1 MASMQRIAIKD
12 IALDDDRRV
21 GGKGALETLKAS
33 IEKVGLINPITV
45 RKNKEGNFP
54 YIIIAGRRRVEAA
67 ILLDWTEIDALVYE
81 ADEVANDSY
90 FTHVALAENVNR
102 LDLHPL
108 DEGAQYA
115 RLLKEGYSLEDLAA
129 YFDRSISHIYQR
141 MKLCNLIEDARE
153 IFRNGQIKIS
163 TAAKIASLPKQVQ
176 KEIVSAL
183 KKELQWAGDHEKTI
197 DRVIGQMM
205 RMPLDF
211 PCEACEQCTAKR
223 THYGNA
229 ALFPEYHDRCDY
241 CMDSR
246 CYEKNVRS
254 FYQNAVS
261 EFLENWGEAKA
272 VYIYE
277 ESSTKAEYLRSI
289 LDKKPLIETV
299 PVHVY
304 HESFE
309 DCKNLR
315 ILDDDETNMLYFSSK
330 NLKNYFPVL
339 YFQEKYQEPIFYI
352 AVDDASYEKSLLSDS
367 NEAEEA
373 AGRDEEA
380 ETDAR
385 DETILTPA
393 NRMEVFNQAIIEYLQ
408 LESKNACHPFF
419 YSTAFRNILEERIYF
434 PKVFKMIT
442 GVSMQN
448 FYQQKKYEDLTYQQ
462 LLELYVYRDVIEH
475 GQRLFYRSKEVDG
488 VPILKE
494 LGLESDTWRT
504 LYQNVRYHFLQERA
518 YTAQSETA
526 SEQAEKKNC
535 CNSRYVRVNGKRFV
549 INYEALFNDLKKDGR
564 TFGLS
569 DLQKRTGL
577 PYYSIQGIV
586 DTMSIQFPIYSPSY
600 GIYAILQ

>member
-12 IALDDDRRV
+12 IALDDDRHI
-21 GGKGALETLKAS
+21 GGKGSLETLKSS

-45 RKNKEGNFP
+45 RKGKDEAFP
-54 YIIIAGRRRVEAA
+54 YTIIAGRRRIEAA
-67 ILLDWTEIDALVYE
+67 ILLDWAEIDAVVYE
-81 ADEVANDSY
+81 ADEVADDSY

-115 RLLKEGYSLEDLAA
+115 RLLKEAYSLEDLAA

-141 MKLCNLIEDARE
+141 MKLCNLIEDVRE
-153 IFRNGQIKIS
+153 VFRNGQIKIS
-163 TAAKIASLPKQVQ
+163 TAAKIASLPKRVQ

-246 CYEKNVRS
+246 CYEKNIRS
-254 FYQNAVS
+254 FYQNEVN
-261 EFLENWGEAKA
+261 ELLEAWGDAKA
-272 VYIYE
+272 VCIYE

-309 DCKNLR
+309 DCKKLR
-315 ILDDDETNMLYFSSK
+315 ILDDDETDMLYSSSK
-330 NLKNYFPVL
+330 PLRDCFPVL
-339 YFQEKYQEPIFYI
+339 YFYEKYQEPILYI
-352 AVDDASYEKSLLSDS
+352 AVDDASYEKLFPSDS
-367 NEAEEA
+367 DEAEEA

-393 NRMEVFNQAIIEYLQ
+393 NQMEVFNQAIIEYLQ

-434 PKVFKMIT
+434 PEVFKMIT

-475 GQRLFYRSKEVDG
+475 GQRLFYRSKEIDG

-504 LYQNVRYHFLQERA
+504 LYQNTLHHFLQERTNA
-518 YTAQSETA
+518 APKETEQ
-526 SEQAEKKNC
+526 EQAEKKTAVTAGT
-535 CNSRYVRVNGKRFV
+535 S
-549 INYEALFNDLKKDGR
+549 A
-564 TFGLS
+564 
-569 DLQKRTGL
+569 
-577 PYYSIQGIV
+577 
-586 DTMSIQFPIYSPSY
+586 
-600 GIYAILQ
+600 

>member
-1 MASMQRIAIKD
+1 MASIQRIAIKD
-12 IALDDDRRV
+12 IALNDDRRV
-21 GGKGALETLKAS
+21 GGKGALETLKTS

-45 RKNKEGNFP
+45 RKSKEGNFL
-54 YIIIAGRRRVEAA
+54 YTIIAGRRRVEAA
-67 ILLDWTEIDALVYE
+67 ILLDWMEIDALVYE
-81 ADEVANDSY
+81 ADEVADDSY

-141 MKLCNLIEDARE
+141 IKLCNLIEDARE

-229 ALFPEYHDRCDY
+229 ALFPEYHDRSDY

-246 CYEKNVRS
+246 CYEKNIRS
-254 FYQNAVS
+254 FYQNEVN
-261 EFLENWGEAKA
+261 ELLEAWGDAKA
-272 VYIYE
+272 VCIYE

-309 DCKNLR
+309 DCKKLR
-315 ILDDDETNMLYFSSK
+315 ILDDDETDMLYSSSK
-330 NLKNYFPVL
+330 PLRDCFPVL
-339 YFQEKYQEPIFYI
+339 YFYEKYQEPILYI
-352 AVDDASYEKSLLSDS
+352 AVDDASYEKLFPSDS
-367 NEAEEA
+367 DEAEEA

-393 NRMEVFNQAIIEYLQ
+393 NQMEVFNQAIIEYLQ

-434 PKVFKMIT
+434 PEVFKMIT

-475 GQRLFYRSKEVDG
+475 GQRLFYRSKEIDG

-504 LYQNVRYHFLQERA
+504 LYQNTLHHFLQERTNA
-518 YTAQSETA
+518 APKETEQ
-526 SEQAEKKNC
+526 EQAEKKTAVTAGT
-535 CNSRYVRVNGKRFV
+535 S
-549 INYEALFNDLKKDGR
+549 A
-564 TFGLS
+564 
-569 DLQKRTGL
+569 
-577 PYYSIQGIV
+577 
-586 DTMSIQFPIYSPSY
+586 
-600 GIYAILQ
+600 

>member
-1 MASMQRIAIKD
+1 MASIQRIAIKD

-45 RKNKEGNFP
+45 RKSKEGNFL
-54 YIIIAGRRRVEAA
+54 YTIIAGRRRVEAA
-67 ILLDWTEIDALVYE
+67 TLLNWLEIDALVYE
-81 ADEVANDSY
+81 TDEATDDSY

-115 RLLKEGYSLEDLAA
+115 RLLKEAYSLEDLAA

-141 MKLCNLIEDARE
+141 MKLCNLIDDARE

-183 KKELQWAGDHEKTI
+183 KKELQWAGDNEKTI

-246 CYEKNVRS
+246 CYEKNIRS
-254 FYQNAVS
+254 FYQNEVN
-261 EFLENWGEAKA
+261 ELLEAWGDAKA
-272 VYIYE
+272 VCIYE

-309 DCKNLR
+309 DCKKLR
-315 ILDDDETNMLYFSSK
+315 ILDDDETDMLYSSSK
-330 NLKNYFPVL
+330 PLRDCFPVL
-339 YFQEKYQEPIFYI
+339 YFYEKYQEPILYI
-352 AVDDASYEKSLLSDS
+352 AVDDASYKKLFPSDS
-367 NEAEEA
+367 DEAEEA

-393 NRMEVFNQAIIEYLQ
+393 NQMEVFNQAIIEYLQ

-434 PKVFKMIT
+434 PEIFKMIT

-475 GQRLFYRSKEVDG
+475 GQRLFYRSKEIDG

-504 LYQNVRYHFLQERA
+504 LYQNTLHHFLQERTNA
-518 YTAQSETA
+518 APKETEQ
-526 SEQAEKKNC
+526 EQAEKKTAATAGT
-535 CNSRYVRVNGKRFV
+535 S
-549 INYEALFNDLKKDGR
+549 A
-564 TFGLS
+564 
-569 DLQKRTGL
+569 
-577 PYYSIQGIV
+577 
-586 DTMSIQFPIYSPSY
+586 
-600 GIYAILQ
+600 

>member
-1 MASMQRIAIKD
+1 MASIQRIAIKD

-45 RKNKEGNFP
+45 RKSKEGNFL
-54 YIIIAGRRRVEAA
+54 YTIIAGRRRVEAA
-67 ILLDWTEIDALVYE
+67 TLLNWLEIDALVYE
-81 ADEVANDSY
+81 TDEATDDSY

-115 RLLKEGYSLEDLAA
+115 RLLKEAYSLEDLAA

-163 TAAKIASLPKQVQ
+163 TAAKIASLPKRVQ
-176 KEIVSAL
+176 KEICSAL

-246 CYEKNVRS
+246 CYEKNIRS
-254 FYQNAVS
+254 FYQNEVN
-261 EFLENWGEAKA
+261 ELLEAWGDAKA
-272 VYIYE
+272 VCIYE

-309 DCKNLR
+309 DCKKLR
-315 ILDDDETNMLYFSSK
+315 ILDDDETDMLYSSSK
-330 NLKNYFPVL
+330 PLRDCFPVL
-339 YFQEKYQEPIFYI
+339 YFYEKYQEPILYI
-352 AVDDASYEKSLLSDS
+352 AVDDASYEKLFPSDS
-367 NEAEEA
+367 DEAEEA

-393 NRMEVFNQAIIEYLQ
+393 NQMEVFNQAIIEYLQ

-434 PKVFKMIT
+434 PEVFKMIT

-475 GQRLFYRSKEVDG
+475 GQRLFYRSKEIDG

-504 LYQNVRYHFLQERA
+504 LYQNTLHHFLQERTNA
-518 YTAQSETA
+518 APKETEQ
-526 SEQAEKKNC
+526 EQAEKKTAVTAGT
-535 CNSRYVRVNGKRFV
+535 S
-549 INYEALFNDLKKDGR
+549 A
-564 TFGLS
+564 
-569 DLQKRTGL
+569 
-577 PYYSIQGIV
+577 
-586 DTMSIQFPIYSPSY
+586 
-600 GIYAILQ
+600 

>member
-1 MASMQRIAIKD
+1 MASIQRIAIKD
-12 IALDDDRRV
+12 IALNNDRRV
-21 GGKGALETLKAS
+21 GGKGALETLKTS
-33 IEKVGLINPITV
+33 IEKIGLINPITV
-45 RKNKEGNFP
+45 RKSKEGNFP
-54 YIIIAGRRRVEAA
+54 YTIIAGRRRVEAA

-81 ADEVANDSY
+81 ADEAADDSY

-211 PCEACEQCTAKR
+211 PCEDCEQCTAKR
-223 THYGNA
+223 THSGNA
-229 ALFPEYHDRCDY
+229 TLFPEYHDRCDY

-246 CYEKNVRS
+246 CYEKNIRS

-261 EFLENWGEAKA
+261 EFLEDWDKAKA

-277 ESSTKAEYLRSI
+277 ENKENAEYLRSI
-289 LDKKPLIETV
+289 LGKKPLIETV

-309 DCKNLR
+309 DCKNIR
-315 ILDDDETNMLYFSSK
+315 ILDDEQQEYIIYTFSSVCFK
-330 NLKNYFPVL
+330 DCFIVPVL
-339 YFQEKYQEPIFYI
+339 YFQDKQQEPIFYI
-352 AVDDASYEKSLLSDS
+352 AVDDVSYEEIFPSDS
-367 NEAEEA
+367 NEAEKAEGSDEA
-373 AGRDEEA
+373 VESDGYDTGGDTDVEEA
-380 ETDAR
+380 DSNNQAQNASGAEQAAKEEADAR
-385 DETILTPA
+385 DKPLIKPYEEIKI
-393 NRMEVFNQAIIEYLQ
+393 FKQACLEYLQ
-408 LESKNACHPFF
+408 LERKNARHLFF
-419 YSTAFRNILEERIYF
+419 YSPAFRRILEEVYCFEETFQI
-434 PKVFKMIT
+434 IT
-442 GVSMQN
+442 GVSLQD

-462 LLELYVYRDVIEH
+462 LLEIYVYSDILMRWQSYFHYFKV
-475 GQRLFYRSKEVDG
+475 VNG

-494 LGLESDTWRT
+494 LGLDSATWRT
-504 LYQNVRYHFLQERA
+504 LYQNVRYHFLQERTDA
-518 YTAQSETA
+518 APKET
-526 SEQAEKKNC
+526 ERRETEKKTAVTAGT
-535 CNSRYVRVNGKRFV
+535 S
-549 INYEALFNDLKKDGR
+549 A
-564 TFGLS
+564 
-569 DLQKRTGL
+569 
-577 PYYSIQGIV
+577 
-586 DTMSIQFPIYSPSY
+586 
-600 GIYAILQ
+600 

>member
-12 IALDDDRRV
+12 IALDDDRRI
-21 GGKGALETLKAS
+21 GGKGSLETLKTS

-45 RKNKEGNFP
+45 RKSKEGNFP
-54 YIIIAGRRRVEAA
+54 YTIIAGRRRIEAA
-67 ILLDWTEIDALVYE
+67 ILLDWTEIDAVVYE
-81 ADEVANDSY
+81 ADEATDDSY

-115 RLLKEGYSLEDLAA
+115 RLLKEEYSLEDLAA

-229 ALFPEYHDRCDY
+229 TLFPEYHDRCDY

-246 CYEKNVRS
+246 CYEKNIRS

-261 EFLENWGEAKA
+261 EFLEDWGEAKT

-277 ESSTKAEYLRSI
+277 ENKENAEYLRVI
-289 LDKKPLIETV
+289 LGKKPLVEAAA
-299 PVHVY
+299 VHVY

-330 NLKNYFPVL
+330 NLKGYFPVL
-339 YFQEKYQEPIFYI
+339 YFQEKYQEPILYI
-352 AVDDASYEKSLLSDS
+352 AVDDASYEKLFPSDS
-367 NEAEEA
+367 NEAEKAVGSGEA
-373 AGRDEEA
+373 VESDGYDTGGNDGNNQAQNASGAEQAAKEEA
-380 ETDAR
+380 DAR
-385 DETILTPA
+385 DWQTLTPSQQT
-393 NRMEVFNQAIIEYLQ
+393 EVIKQALLEYFR
-408 LESKNACHPFF
+408 LEAGNVRHPFF
-419 YSTAFRNILEERIYF
+419 YSSAFRHILEERIHF
-434 PKVFKMIT
+434 PETFEIIT
-442 GVSMQN
+442 GVSVQD
-448 FYQQKKYEDLTYQQ
+448 FYQQKEYKDLTYQQ
-462 LLELYVYRDVIEH
+462 LLELYVYRDMIDR
-475 GQRLFYRSKEVDG
+475 GQIPFYRSIVADG

-494 LGLESDTWRT
+494 MGLDSDTWRT
-504 LYQNVRYHFLQERA
+504 LYQNARYHFLQERA
-518 YTAQSETA
+518 NATPKETKQ
-526 SEQAEKKNC
+526 EQAEKKTAATAGT
-535 CNSRYVRVNGKRFV
+535 S
-549 INYEALFNDLKKDGR
+549 A
-564 TFGLS
+564 
-569 DLQKRTGL
+569 
-577 PYYSIQGIV
+577 
-586 DTMSIQFPIYSPSY
+586 
-600 GIYAILQ
+600 

>member
-12 IALDDDRRV
+12 IALDDDRRI
-21 GGKGALETLKAS
+21 GGKGSLETLKTS

-45 RKNKEGNFP
+45 RKSKEGNFP
-54 YIIIAGRRRVEAA
+54 YTIIAGRRRIEAA
-67 ILLDWTEIDALVYE
+67 ILLDWTEIDAVVYE
-81 ADEVANDSY
+81 ADEATDDSY

-115 RLLKEGYSLEDLAA
+115 RLLKEEYSLEDLAA

-183 KKELQWAGDHEKTI
+183 KKELQWVGDHEKTI

-229 ALFPEYHDRCDY
+229 ALFPEYYDRRDY

-246 CYEKNVRS
+246 CYEKNIRS
-254 FYQNAVS
+254 FYQKAVS
-261 EFLENWGEAKA
+261 EFLEDWNTAKA
-272 VYIYE
+272 IYIYE
-277 ESSTKAEYLRSI
+277 EDKEDAEYLRSI
-289 LDKKPLIETV
+289 LEERLFIKAV

-304 HESFE
+304 HENFE
-309 DCKNLR
+309 DCKKLR
-315 ILDDDETNMLYFSSK
+315 ILDEEQQEYVMYTLSRVYFK
-330 NLKNYFPVL
+330 DCFIVPVL
-339 YFQEKYQEPIFYI
+339 YFQDKQQEPIFYI
-352 AVDDASYEKSLLSDS
+352 AVDDASYEEIFPSDS

-373 AGRDEEA
+373 ARRDEKA
-380 ETDAR
+380 ETDAL

-393 NRMEVFNQAIIEYLQ
+393 NRMEVFNQAVIEYLQ

-475 GQRLFYRSKEVDG
+475 GQRLFYRCKEVDG
-488 VPILKE
+488 VPILNDM
-494 LGLESDTWRT
+494 GLNSDVWRT
-504 LYQNVRYHFLQERA
+504 LYQNTLHHFLQERTNA
-518 YTAQSETA
+518 APKETEQ
-526 SEQAEKKNC
+526 EQAEKKTAVTAGT
-535 CNSRYVRVNGKRFV
+535 S
-549 INYEALFNDLKKDGR
+549 A
-564 TFGLS
+564 
-569 DLQKRTGL
+569 
-577 PYYSIQGIV
+577 
-586 DTMSIQFPIYSPSY
+586 
-600 GIYAILQ
+600 

>member
-1 MASMQRIAIKD
+1 MASIQRIAIKD

-45 RKNKEGNFP
+45 RKSGDAAFP
-54 YIIIAGRRRVEAA
+54 YTIIAGRRRVEAV
-67 ILLDWTEIDALVYE
+67 ILLDWTEIDAVVYE
-81 ADEVANDSY
+81 ADEATDDSY

-115 RLLKEGYSLEDLAA
+115 RLLKEAYSLEDLAA

-141 MKLCNLIEDARE
+141 MKLCNLIDDARE

-246 CYEKNVRS
+246 CYEKNIRG
-254 FYQNAVS
+254 FYQKTVS
-261 EFLENWGEAKA
+261 EFLKNWSDAKT

-277 ESSTKAEYLRSI
+277 EDKEKAEYLRSI
-289 LDKKPLIETV
+289 LEKKPLIDAI

-309 DCKNLR
+309 DCSTIR
-315 ILDDDETNMLYFSSK
+315 ILDEDETDAVYSSSK
-330 NLKNYFPVL
+330 EVLKQRDIIPVL
-339 YFQEKYQEPIFYI
+339 YPQYGMYQEPVFYI
-352 AVDDASYEKSLLSDS
+352 AVDEETYERLFPNTPYETMQEEINREVDTDNCSTESDAETQKTYSDNGAYS
-367 NEAEEA
+367 ASGAEQAAKEEA
-373 AGRDEEA
+373 
-380 ETDAR
+380 DAR
-385 DETILTPA
+385 DWQTLTPSQQT
-393 NRMEVFNQAIIEYLQ
+393 EVIKQALLEYFR
-408 LESKNACHPFF
+408 LEAGNIRHPFF
-419 YSTAFRNILEERIYF
+419 YSSAFRHILEERIHF
-434 PKVFKMIT
+434 PETFEIIT
-442 GVSMQN
+442 GVSVQD
-448 FYQQKKYEDLTYQQ
+448 FYQQKEYKDLTYQQ
-462 LLELYVYRDVIEH
+462 LLELYVYRDMIDR
-475 GQRLFYRSKEVDG
+475 GQIPFYRSIVADG

-494 LGLESDTWRT
+494 MGLDSDTWRT
-504 LYQNVRYHFLQERA
+504 LYQNARYHFLQERA
-518 YTAQSETA
+518 NATPKETKQ
-526 SEQAEKKNC
+526 EQAEKKTAATAGT
-535 CNSRYVRVNGKRFV
+535 S
-549 INYEALFNDLKKDGR
+549 A
-564 TFGLS
+564 
-569 DLQKRTGL
+569 
-577 PYYSIQGIV
+577 
-586 DTMSIQFPIYSPSY
+586 
-600 GIYAILQ
+600 

>member
-1 MASMQRIAIKD
+1 MASIQRIAIKD
-12 IALDDDRRV
+12 IALNNDRRV
-21 GGKGALETLKAS
+21 GGKGALDTLKTS

-45 RKNKEGNFP
+45 RKSKEGNFP
-54 YIIIAGRRRVEAA
+54 YTIIAGRRRIEAA
-67 ILLDWTEIDALVYE
+67 ILLDWTEIDAVVYE
-81 ADEVANDSY
+81 ADEAADDSY

-141 MKLCNLIEDARE
+141 MKLCNLIDDARE

-183 KKELQWAGDHEKTI
+183 KKELQWVGDHEKTI

-229 ALFPEYHDRCDY
+229 ALFPEYHDRRDY

-246 CYEKNVRS
+246 CYEKKVRS

-261 EFLENWGEAKA
+261 EFLEDWGEAKA

-277 ESSTKAEYLRSI
+277 ENKENAEYLRVI

-299 PVHVY
+299 LIHVY

-315 ILDDDETNMLYFSSK
+315 ILDEEQQEYVMYTLSRVYFK
-330 NLKNYFPVL
+330 DCFIVPVL
-339 YFQEKYQEPIFYI
+339 YFQDKWQEPILYI
-352 AVDDASYEKSLLSDS
+352 AVDDASYEELFPSDS
-367 NEAEEA
+367 NEAEKA
-373 AGRDEEA
+373 AGSGEAVESDGYDTSRDTDVEEA
-380 ETDAR
+380 DSNNQAQNASGAEQAAKEEADAR
-385 DETILTPA
+385 DWQTLTPSQQT
-393 NRMEVFNQAIIEYLQ
+393 EVIKQALLEYFR
-408 LESKNACHPFF
+408 LEAGNIRHPFF
-419 YSTAFRNILEERIYF
+419 YSSAFRHILEERIHF
-434 PKVFKMIT
+434 PETFEIIT
-442 GVSMQN
+442 GVSVQD
-448 FYQQKKYEDLTYQQ
+448 FYQQKEYKDLTYQQ
-462 LLELYVYRDVIEH
+462 LLELYVYRDMIDR
-475 GQRLFYRSKEVDG
+475 GQIPFYRSIVADG

-494 LGLESDTWRT
+494 MGLDSDTWRT
-504 LYQNVRYHFLQERA
+504 LYQNARYHFLQERA
-518 YTAQSETA
+518 NATPKETKQ
-526 SEQAEKKNC
+526 EQAEKKTAATAGT
-535 CNSRYVRVNGKRFV
+535 S
-549 INYEALFNDLKKDGR
+549 A
-564 TFGLS
+564 
-569 DLQKRTGL
+569 
-577 PYYSIQGIV
+577 
-586 DTMSIQFPIYSPSY
+586 
-600 GIYAILQ
+600 

>member
-1 MASMQRIAIKD
+1 MASIQRIAIKD
-12 IALDDDRRV
+12 IALNNDRRV
-21 GGKGALETLKAS
+21 GGKGALDTLKTS

-45 RKNKEGNFP
+45 RKSKEGNFP
-54 YIIIAGRRRVEAA
+54 YTIIAGRRRIEAA
-67 ILLDWTEIDALVYE
+67 ILLDWTEIDAVVYE
-81 ADEVANDSY
+81 ADEAADDSY

-141 MKLCNLIEDARE
+141 MKLCNLIDDARE

-211 PCEACEQCTAKR
+211 PCEDCEQCMAKR

-246 CYEKNVRS
+246 CYEKNIRS

-261 EFLENWGEAKA
+261 EFLEDWGDAKA

-277 ESSTKAEYLRSI
+277 ENKENAEYLRSI
-289 LDKKPLIETV
+289 LGKKPLIETV

-309 DCKNLR
+309 DCKNIR
-315 ILDDDETNMLYFSSK
+315 ILDDEQQEYIIYTFSSVCFK
-330 NLKNYFPVL
+330 DCFIVPVL
-339 YFQEKYQEPIFYI
+339 YFQDKQQEPIFYI
-352 AVDDASYEKSLLSDS
+352 AVDDVSYEKLFPSDS
-367 NEAEEA
+367 DEAEAA
-373 AGRDEEA
+373 AGRDEAVESDGYDTGGD
-380 ETDAR
+380 TDAGENDSHHKQQSDSDAEQAAEEEATAR
-385 DETILTPA
+385 DWQTLTQHERA
-393 NRMEVFNQAIIEYLQ
+393 DAFNRALLEYLRQ
-408 LESKNACHPFF
+408 ERKNIHHPFF
-419 YSTAFRNILEERIYF
+419 YSPAYRRVLEEYSH
-434 PKVFKMIT
+434 FKEAFQIVT
-442 GVSMQN
+442 GVSLQD
-448 FYQQKKYEDLTYQQ
+448 FYQRKEYKDLTYQQ
-462 LLELYVYRDVIEH
+462 LLELYVYTDIIEQGAYH
-475 GQRLFYRSKEVDG
+475 FHRLEIVKGIPVFSEIDLNTDPRRALYAG
-488 VPILKE
+488 VLH
-494 LGLESDTWRT
+494 
-504 LYQNVRYHFLQERA
+504 HFLQERTNA
-518 YTAQSETA
+518 ATGKT
-526 SEQAEKKNC
+526 EKKTVVTAGT
-535 CNSRYVRVNGKRFV
+535 S
-549 INYEALFNDLKKDGR
+549 A
-564 TFGLS
+564 
-569 DLQKRTGL
+569 
-577 PYYSIQGIV
+577 
-586 DTMSIQFPIYSPSY
+586 
-600 GIYAILQ
+600 

>member
-12 IALDDDRRV
+12 IAIDDDRHI
-21 GGKGALETLKAS
+21 GGKGSLETLKSS

-45 RKNKEGNFP
+45 RKGKDEAFP
-54 YIIIAGRRRVEAA
+54 YTIIAGRRRIEAA
-67 ILLDWTEIDALVYE
+67 ILLDWTEIDAVVYE

-108 DEGAQYA
+108 DEGVQYA

-197 DRVIGQMM
+197 DRVIRQMM

-229 ALFPEYHDRCDY
+229 ALFPEYHDRSDY

-246 CYEKNVRS
+246 CYEKNIRS
-254 FYQNAVS
+254 FYQKAVS
-261 EFLENWGEAKA
+261 EFLEDWNTAKA
-272 VYIYE
+272 IYIYE
-277 ESSTKAEYLRSI
+277 EDKEDAEYLRSI
-289 LDKKPLIETV
+289 LEGRLFIKAV

-304 HESFE
+304 HENFE

-315 ILDDDETNMLYFSSK
+315 ILDEEQQEYVIYTLSSVYFK
-330 NLKNYFPVL
+330 NCFIVPVL
-339 YFQEKYQEPIFYI
+339 YFQDKQQEPIFYI
-352 AVDDASYEKSLLSDS
+352 AVDDASYKEIFPSDS
-367 NEAEEA
+367 NEAGKAAGSDGAVESDGYDTGRNTDAGEADSNNQAQNASGAEQAAKEEA
-373 AGRDEEA
+373 
-380 ETDAR
+380 DAR
-385 DETILTPA
+385 DWQTLTPSQQT
-393 NRMEVFNQAIIEYLQ
+393 EVIKQALLEYFR
-408 LESKNACHPFF
+408 LEAGNVRHPFF
-419 YSTAFRNILEERIYF
+419 YSSAFRHILEERIHF
-434 PKVFKMIT
+434 PETFEIIT
-442 GVSMQN
+442 GVSVQD
-448 FYQQKKYEDLTYQQ
+448 FYQQKEYKDLTYQQ
-462 LLELYVYRDVIEH
+462 LLELYVYRDMIDR
-475 GQRLFYRSKEVDG
+475 GQIPFYRSIVADG

-494 LGLESDTWRT
+494 MGLDLDTWRT
-504 LYQNVRYHFLQERA
+504 LYQNARYHFLQERA
-518 YTAQSETA
+518 NATPKETKQ
-526 SEQAEKKNC
+526 EQAEKKTAATAGT
-535 CNSRYVRVNGKRFV
+535 S
-549 INYEALFNDLKKDGR
+549 A
-564 TFGLS
+564 
-569 DLQKRTGL
+569 
-577 PYYSIQGIV
+577 
-586 DTMSIQFPIYSPSY
+586 
-600 GIYAILQ
+600 

>member
-45 RKNKEGNFP
+45 RKGKDAAFP
-54 YIIIAGRRRVEAA
+54 YTIIAGRRRIEAA
-67 ILLDWTEIDALVYE
+67 ILLDWTEIDAVVYE
-81 ADEVANDSY
+81 ADEVADDSY

-115 RLLKEGYSLEDLAA
+115 RLLKEEGYTVYDLTG
-129 YFDRSISHIYQR
+129 YFDRSMSHIYQR
-141 MKLCNLIEDARE
+141 MKLVDLIEE
-153 IFRNGQIKIS
+153 VQQLFRDGKIKIS
-163 TAAKIASLPKQVQ
+163 TAAKIASLPKKVQ
-176 KEIVSAL
+176 KEIYL
-183 KKELQWAGDHEKTI
+183 GLRLGDDSEKTI
-197 DRVIGQMM
+197 NRVIGQMM

-246 CYEKNVRS
+246 CYEKNIRS
-254 FYQNAVS
+254 FYQNEVN
-261 EFLENWGEAKA
+261 ELLEAWGDAKA
-272 VYIYE
+272 VCIYE

-309 DCKNLR
+309 DCKKLR
-315 ILDDDETNMLYFSSK
+315 ILDDDETDMLYSSSK
-330 NLKNYFPVL
+330 PLRDCFPVL
-339 YFQEKYQEPIFYI
+339 YFYEKYQEPILYI
-352 AVDDASYEKSLLSDS
+352 AVDDASYKKLFPSDS
-367 NEAEEA
+367 DEAEEA

-393 NRMEVFNQAIIEYLQ
+393 NQMEVFNQAIIEYLQ

-434 PKVFKMIT
+434 PEIFKMIT

-475 GQRLFYRSKEVDG
+475 GQRLFYRSKEIDG

-504 LYQNVRYHFLQERA
+504 LYQNTLHHFLQERTNA
-518 YTAQSETA
+518 APKETEQ
-526 SEQAEKKNC
+526 EQAEKKTAATAGT
-535 CNSRYVRVNGKRFV
+535 S
-549 INYEALFNDLKKDGR
+549 A
-564 TFGLS
+564 
-569 DLQKRTGL
+569 
-577 PYYSIQGIV
+577 
-586 DTMSIQFPIYSPSY
+586 
-600 GIYAILQ
+600 

>member
-12 IALDDDRRV
+12 IAIDDDRHI
-21 GGKGALETLKAS
+21 GGKGSLETLKSS

-45 RKNKEGNFP
+45 RKGKDEAFP
-54 YIIIAGRRRVEAA
+54 YTIIAGRRRIEAA
-67 ILLDWTEIDALVYE
+67 ILLDWTEIDAVVYE

-108 DEGAQYA
+108 DEGVQYA

-197 DRVIGQMM
+197 DRVIRQMM

-229 ALFPEYHDRCDY
+229 ALFPEYHDRSDY

-246 CYEKNVRS
+246 CYEKNIRS
-254 FYQNAVS
+254 FYQKAVS
-261 EFLENWGEAKA
+261 EFLEDWNTAKA
-272 VYIYE
+272 IYIYE
-277 ESSTKAEYLRSI
+277 EDKEDAEYLRSI
-289 LDKKPLIETV
+289 LEGRLFIKAV

-304 HESFE
+304 HENFE

-315 ILDDDETNMLYFSSK
+315 ILDEEQQEYVIYTLSSVYFK
-330 NLKNYFPVL
+330 NCFIVPVL
-339 YFQEKYQEPIFYI
+339 YFQDKQQEPIFYI
-352 AVDDASYEKSLLSDS
+352 AVDDASYKEIFPSDS
-367 NEAEEA
+367 NEAEKA
-373 AGRDEEA
+373 AGSDGAVESDGYDTGRNTDAGEADSNNQAQNASGAEQAAKEEA
-380 ETDAR
+380 DAR
-385 DETILTPA
+385 DWQTLTPSQQT
-393 NRMEVFNQAIIEYLQ
+393 EVIKQALLEYFR
-408 LESKNACHPFF
+408 LEAGNVRHPFF
-419 YSTAFRNILEERIYF
+419 YSSAFRHILEERIHF
-434 PKVFKMIT
+434 PETFEIIT
-442 GVSMQN
+442 GVSVQD
-448 FYQQKKYEDLTYQQ
+448 FYQQKEYKDLTYQQ
-462 LLELYVYRDVIEH
+462 LLELYVYRDMIDR
-475 GQRLFYRSKEVDG
+475 GQIPFYRSIVADG

-494 LGLESDTWRT
+494 MGLDLDTWRT
-504 LYQNVRYHFLQERA
+504 LYQNARYHFLQERA
-518 YTAQSETA
+518 NATPKETKQ
-526 SEQAEKKNC
+526 EQAEKKTAATAGT
-535 CNSRYVRVNGKRFV
+535 S
-549 INYEALFNDLKKDGR
+549 A
-564 TFGLS
+564 
-569 DLQKRTGL
+569 
-577 PYYSIQGIV
+577 
-586 DTMSIQFPIYSPSY
+586 
-600 GIYAILQ
+600 

>member
-1 MASMQRIAIKD
+1 MASVQRIAIKD
-12 IALDDDRRV
+12 IALNNDRRI
-21 GGKGALETLKAS
+21 GGKGALETLKTS

-45 RKNKEGNFP
+45 RKSKEGNFP
-54 YIIIAGRRRVEAA
+54 YTIIAGSRRVEAA
-67 ILLDWTEIDALVYE
+67 ILLDWTEIDAVVYE
-81 ADEVANDSY
+81 ADEAADDSY

-115 RLLKEGYSLEDLAA
+115 RLLKEGYSLDDLAA

-141 MKLCNLIEDARE
+141 MKLCNLIDDARE
-153 IFRNGQIKIS
+153 VFRNGQIKIS

-176 KEIVSAL
+176 KEICSAL

-246 CYEKNVRS
+246 CYEKNIRS
-254 FYQNAVS
+254 FYQNEVN
-261 EFLENWGEAKA
+261 ELLEAWGDAKA
-272 VYIYE
+272 VCIYE
-277 ESSTKAEYLRSI
+277 ERSTKAEYLRSI

-299 PVHVY
+299 PVRVY

-315 ILDDDETNMLYFSSK
+315 ILDDDETDMLYSSSK
-330 NLKNYFPVL
+330 NLKDCFPVL
-339 YFQEKYQEPIFYI
+339 YFQEKYQEPILYI
-352 AVDDASYEKSLLSDS
+352 AVDDASYEKLFPSDS
-367 NEAEEA
+367 DEAEEA

-385 DETILTPA
+385 DKTILTPA

-475 GQRLFYRSKEVDG
+475 GQRLFYRSKEIDG

-504 LYQNVRYHFLQERA
+504 LYQNARYHFLQERTN
-518 YTAQSETA
+518 TAAEKAAQE
-526 SEQAEKKNC
+526 EAEKKTA
-535 CNSRYVRVNGKRFV
+535 VTAG
-549 INYEALFNDLKKDGR
+549 
-564 TFGLS
+564 T
-569 DLQKRTGL
+569 
-577 PYYSIQGIV
+577 
-586 DTMSIQFPIYSPSY
+586 
-600 GIYAILQ
+600 

>member
-12 IALDDDRRV
+12 IAIDDDRHI
-21 GGKGALETLKAS
+21 GGKGSLETLKSS

-45 RKNKEGNFP
+45 RKGKDEAFP
-54 YIIIAGRRRVEAA
+54 YTIIAGRRRIEAA
-67 ILLDWTEIDALVYE
+67 ILLDWTEIDAVVYE

-197 DRVIGQMM
+197 DRVIRQMM

-229 ALFPEYHDRCDY
+229 ALFPEYHDRSDY

-246 CYEKNVRS
+246 CYEKNIRS
-254 FYQNAVS
+254 FYQKAVS
-261 EFLENWGEAKA
+261 EFLEDWNTAKA
-272 VYIYE
+272 IYIYE
-277 ESSTKAEYLRSI
+277 EDKEDAEYLRSI
-289 LDKKPLIETV
+289 LGKKPLIETV

-315 ILDDDETNMLYFSSK
+315 ILDEEQQEYVIYALSPVYFK
-330 NLKNYFPVL
+330 DCFIVPVL
-339 YFQEKYQEPIFYI
+339 YFQDKQQEPIFYI
-352 AVDDASYEKSLLSDS
+352 AVDDASYEEIFPSDS
-367 NEAEEA
+367 NEAEKA
-373 AGRDEEA
+373 AGSDEAVESNGCDTGGDTDSRYTDGDNQKENASGA
-380 ETDAR
+380 EQTGEEVSPAR
-385 DETILTPA
+385 DKPLLKPYEQIKI
-393 NRMEVFNQAIIEYLQ
+393 FKQACLEYLQ
-408 LESKNACHPFF
+408 LERKNARHLFF
-419 YSTAFRNILEERIYF
+419 YSPAFRRILE
-434 PKVFKMIT
+434 KVYCFEETFQIIT
-442 GVSMQN
+442 GTSLQD

-462 LLELYVYRDVIEH
+462 LLEIYAYSDILMRWQSYFHHFKVVN
-475 GQRLFYRSKEVDG
+475 G
-488 VPILKE
+488 VPVLDDM
-494 LGLESDTWRT
+494 GLNSDTWRT
-504 LYQNVRYHFLQERA
+504 LYQNTRYHFLQERTNA
-518 YTAQSETA
+518 ATGKT
-526 SEQAEKKNC
+526 EKKTAVTAGT
-535 CNSRYVRVNGKRFV
+535 S
-549 INYEALFNDLKKDGR
+549 A
-564 TFGLS
+564 
-569 DLQKRTGL
+569 
-577 PYYSIQGIV
+577 
-586 DTMSIQFPIYSPSY
+586 
-600 GIYAILQ
+600 

>member
-1 MASMQRIAIKD
+1 MASIQRIAIKD

-45 RKNKEGNFP
+45 RKSKEGNFL
-54 YIIIAGRRRVEAA
+54 YTIIAGRRRVEAA
-67 ILLDWTEIDALVYE
+67 TLLNWLEIDALVYE
-81 ADEVANDSY
+81 TDEATDDSY

-115 RLLKEGYSLEDLAA
+115 RLLKEAYSLEDLAA

-141 MKLCNLIEDARE
+141 MKLCNLIDDARE

-183 KKELQWAGDHEKTI
+183 KKELQWAVDHEKTI

-223 THYGNA
+223 THYGSA
-229 ALFPEYHDRCDY
+229 TLFPEYSNQNDY

-246 CYEKNVRS
+246 CYEKNIRG
-254 FYQNAVS
+254 FYQKTVS
-261 EFLENWGEAKA
+261 EFLKNWSDAKTI
-272 VYIYE
+272 YIYE
-277 ESSTKAEYLRSI
+277 EDKEKAEYLRSI
-289 LDKKPLIETV
+289 LEKKPLIDAI

-309 DCKNLR
+309 DCSTIR
-315 ILDDDETNMLYFSSK
+315 ILDEDETDAVYSSSK
-330 NLKNYFPVL
+330 EVLKQRDIIPVL
-339 YFQEKYQEPIFYI
+339 YPQYGMYQEPVFYI
-352 AVDDASYEKSLLSDS
+352 AVDEETYERLFSDTPYETMQEEINREVDTDNCS
-367 NEAEEA
+367 TESDTDTQETYSDNGAYSAFGAEQAAEEA
-373 AGRDEEA
+373 V
-380 ETDAR
+380 DAR
-385 DETILTPA
+385 DETILTPV
-393 NRMEVFNQAIIEYLQ
+393 NRMEVFNQAVIEYLQ

-504 LYQNVRYHFLQERA
+504 LYQNARYHFLQERA
-518 YTAQSETA
+518 NTTPKET
-526 SEQAEKKNC
+526 ERRKTEKKTAVTAGT
-535 CNSRYVRVNGKRFV
+535 S
-549 INYEALFNDLKKDGR
+549 A
-564 TFGLS
+564 
-569 DLQKRTGL
+569 
-577 PYYSIQGIV
+577 
-586 DTMSIQFPIYSPSY
+586 
-600 GIYAILQ
+600 

>member
-12 IALDDDRRV
+12 IALDDDRRI
-21 GGKGALETLKAS
+21 GGKGSLETLKTS

-45 RKNKEGNFP
+45 RKSKEGNFP
-54 YIIIAGRRRVEAA
+54 YTIIAGRRRIEAA
-67 ILLDWTEIDALVYE
+67 ILLDWMEIDALVYE
-81 ADEVANDSY
+81 ADEAADDSY

-115 RLLKEGYSLEDLAA
+115 RLLKESYSLEDLAA

-163 TAAKIASLPKQVQ
+163 TAAKIASLPKRVQ
-176 KEIVSAL
+176 KEICSAL

-246 CYEKNVRS
+246 CYEKNIRS
-254 FYQNAVS
+254 FYQKAVS
-261 EFLENWGEAKA
+261 EFLEDWNTAKA
-272 VYIYE
+272 IYIYE
-277 ESSTKAEYLRSI
+277 EDKEDAEYLRSI
-289 LDKKPLIETV
+289 LEERLFIKAV

-304 HESFE
+304 HENFE

-315 ILDDDETNMLYFSSK
+315 ILDEEQQEYVIYTLSPVYFK
-330 NLKNYFPVL
+330 NCFIVPVL
-339 YFQEKYQEPIFYI
+339 YFQDKQQEPIFYI
-352 AVDDASYEKSLLSDS
+352 AVDDASYKEIFPSDS

-373 AGRDEEA
+373 ARSEEA
-380 ETDAR
+380 VESDGYDTSRDTDVEEADSNNQAQNASGAEQAAKEEADAR
-385 DETILTPA
+385 DWQTLTPSQQT
-393 NRMEVFNQAIIEYLQ
+393 EVIKQALLEYFR
-408 LESKNACHPFF
+408 LEAGNVRHPFF
-419 YSTAFRNILEERIYF
+419 YSSAFRHILEERIHF
-434 PKVFKMIT
+434 PETFEIIT
-442 GVSMQN
+442 GVSVQD
-448 FYQQKKYEDLTYQQ
+448 FYQQKEYKDLTYQQ
-462 LLELYVYRDVIEH
+462 LLELYVYRDMIDR
-475 GQRLFYRSKEVDG
+475 GQIPFYRSIVADG

-494 LGLESDTWRT
+494 MGLDSDTWRT
-504 LYQNVRYHFLQERA
+504 LYQNARYHFLQERA
-518 YTAQSETA
+518 NASPKETKQ
-526 SEQAEKKNC
+526 EQAEKKTAATAGT
-535 CNSRYVRVNGKRFV
+535 S
-549 INYEALFNDLKKDGR
+549 A
-564 TFGLS
+564 
-569 DLQKRTGL
+569 
-577 PYYSIQGIV
+577 
-586 DTMSIQFPIYSPSY
+586 
-600 GIYAILQ
+600 

>member
-1 MASMQRIAIKD
+1 MASIQRIAIKD
-12 IALDDDRRV
+12 IALNDDRRV

-45 RKNKEGNFP
+45 RKSKEGNFL
-54 YIIIAGRRRVEAA
+54 YTIIAGRRRVEAA

-81 ADEVANDSY
+81 ADEATDDSY

-115 RLLKEGYSLEDLAA
+115 RLLKESYSLEDLAA

-141 MKLCNLIEDARE
+141 MKLCNLIDDARE

-163 TAAKIASLPKQVQ
+163 TAAKIASLPKQIQ

-246 CYEKNVRS
+246 CYEKNIRG
-254 FYQNAVS
+254 FYQNEVN
-261 EFLENWGEAKA
+261 ELLEAWGDAKA
-272 VYIYE
+272 VCIYE

-309 DCKNLR
+309 DCKKLR
-315 ILDDDETNMLYFSSK
+315 ILDDDETDMLYSSSK
-330 NLKNYFPVL
+330 PLRDCFPVL
-339 YFQEKYQEPIFYI
+339 YFYEKYQEPILYI
-352 AVDDASYEKSLLSDS
+352 AVDDASYEKLFPSDS
-367 NEAEEA
+367 DKAEEA

-393 NRMEVFNQAIIEYLQ
+393 NQMEVFNQAIIEYLQ

-434 PKVFKMIT
+434 PETFKMIT

-475 GQRLFYRSKEVDG
+475 GQRLFYRSKEIDG

-504 LYQNVRYHFLQERA
+504 LYQNTLHHFLQERTNA
-518 YTAQSETA
+518 APKETEQ
-526 SEQAEKKNC
+526 EQAEKKTAVTAGT
-535 CNSRYVRVNGKRFV
+535 S
-549 INYEALFNDLKKDGR
+549 A
-564 TFGLS
+564 
-569 DLQKRTGL
+569 
-577 PYYSIQGIV
+577 
-586 DTMSIQFPIYSPSY
+586 
-600 GIYAILQ
+600 

>member
-1 MASMQRIAIKD
+1 MASIQRIAIKD

-45 RKNKEGNFP
+45 RKSKEGNFL
-54 YIIIAGRRRVEAA
+54 YTIIAGRRRVEAA
-67 ILLDWTEIDALVYE
+67 TLLNWLEIDALVYE
-81 ADEVANDSY
+81 TDEATDDSY

-115 RLLKEGYSLEDLAA
+115 RLLKEAYSLEDLAA

-141 MKLCNLIEDARE
+141 MKLCNLIDDARE

-223 THYGNA
+223 THYGDA

-246 CYEKNVRS
+246 CYEKNIRG
-254 FYQNAVS
+254 FYQKTVS
-261 EFLENWGEAKA
+261 EFLKNWSDAKT

-277 ESSTKAEYLRSI
+277 EDKEKAEYLRSI
-289 LDKKPLIETV
+289 LEKKPLIDAI

-309 DCKNLR
+309 DCSTIR
-315 ILDDDETNMLYFSSK
+315 ILDEDETDAVYSSSK
-330 NLKNYFPVL
+330 EVLKQRDIIPVL
-339 YFQEKYQEPIFYI
+339 YPQYGMYQEPVFYT
-352 AVDDASYEKSLLSDS
+352 AVDEETYERLFPDTPYETMQEEINREVDTDNCSTESDAETQKTYSDNGAYS
-367 NEAEEA
+367 ASGAEQAAKEEA
-373 AGRDEEA
+373 
-380 ETDAR
+380 DAR
-385 DETILTPA
+385 DWQTLTPSQQT
-393 NRMEVFNQAIIEYLQ
+393 EVIKQALLEYFR
-408 LESKNACHPFF
+408 LEAGNIRHPFF
-419 YSTAFRNILEERIYF
+419 YSSAFRHILEERIHF
-434 PKVFKMIT
+434 PETFEIIT
-442 GVSMQN
+442 GVSVQD
-448 FYQQKKYEDLTYQQ
+448 FYQQKEYKDLTYQQ
-462 LLELYVYRDVIEH
+462 LLELYVYRDMIDR
-475 GQRLFYRSKEVDG
+475 GQIPFYRSIVADG

-494 LGLESDTWRT
+494 MGLDSDTWRT
-504 LYQNVRYHFLQERA
+504 LYQNARYHFLQERA
-518 YTAQSETA
+518 NATPKETKQ
-526 SEQAEKKNC
+526 EQAEKKTAATAGT
-535 CNSRYVRVNGKRFV
+535 S
-549 INYEALFNDLKKDGR
+549 A
-564 TFGLS
+564 
-569 DLQKRTGL
+569 
-577 PYYSIQGIV
+577 
-586 DTMSIQFPIYSPSY
+586 
-600 GIYAILQ
+600 